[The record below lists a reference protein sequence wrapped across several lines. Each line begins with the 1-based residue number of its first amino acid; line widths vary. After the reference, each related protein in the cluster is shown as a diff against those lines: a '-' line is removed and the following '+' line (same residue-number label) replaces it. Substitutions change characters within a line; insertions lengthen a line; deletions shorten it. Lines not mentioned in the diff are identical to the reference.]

1 MRIGLQVS
9 ADRGRYATKVEKLQA
24 DARWAD
30 EAGLDTI
37 WTPQI
42 PDEFDV
48 MTAVALM
55 GAVTSRIEIG
65 TSIVPIQ
72 PRHPVVLAEQAL
84 SSQAICEGRFTLGLG
99 VSHHWIIQDMLGLPY
114 ERPATTM
121 RCYLDVLDQAL
132 AGPGR
137 VEVDN
142 ELFTI
147 HQPLDVTDITP
158 TPVMIAAMGPVMLK
172 LAGERADGTVLW
184 LADER
189 TIASHIVPQITKAAE
204 AAGRP
209 APRIM
214 AGVPVCLC
222 SDDEVE
228 AAIERTNRTLS
239 EVVASPNY
247 VAPHGARRRP
257 DDRRRPHLRQRG
269 GHGEAHAA
277 ASPRPGS
284 PTSTAASCR
293 WAKGATRSRRRPS
306 APASSWP
313 RWRRRCGRP
322 SPTATWVADCV
333 RTS

>member
-9 ADRGRYATKVEKLQA
+9 ADRGRYATKVEKLRA

-30 EAGLDTI
+30 EAGLDSV

-48 MTAVALM
+48 MTAATLI
-55 GAVTSRIEIG
+55 GAATSRIEVG
-65 TSIVPIQ
+65 TAIVPLQ
-72 PRHPVVLAEQAL
+72 PRHPIVLAQQAL
-84 SSQAICEGRFTLGLG
+84 SNQAVCEGRFTLGLG

-114 ERPATTM
+114 ENHVTTM

-132 AGPGR
+132 RGPGL
-137 VEVDN
+137 VEVEN

-147 HQPLDVTDITP
+147 RNPLDVTDVTP
-158 TPVMIAAMGPVMLK
+158 TPIMIAALGPVMLK
-172 LAGERADGTVLW
+172 LAAERAAGTSLW

-189 TIASHIVPQITKAAE
+189 TIASHVVPTISKAAQ

-222 SDDEVE
+222 RDDEID
-228 AAIERTNRTLS
+228 AAIEKTNRTLS

-247 VAPHGARRRP
+247 VRLMEHGDAQTIGDVLVGGSEAAMEKRLQSFADAGVTDLNARIVALGDGRDEIKASAERTREFLAAVAPS
-257 DDRRRPHLRQRG
+257 LR
-269 GHGEAHAA
+269 A
-277 ASPRPGS
+277 
-284 PTSTAASCR
+284 
-293 WAKGATRSRRRPS
+293 
-306 APASSWP
+306 
-313 RWRRRCGRP
+313 
-322 SPTATWVADCV
+322 
-333 RTS
+333 

>member
-30 EAGLDTI
+30 QAGLDSI

-48 MTAVALM
+48 MTAAALLGM
-55 GAVTSRIEIG
+55 ATTRIEVG
-65 TSIVPIQ
+65 TAIVPLQ
-72 PRHPVVLAEQAL
+72 PRHPIVLAQQAL
-84 SSQAICEGRFTLGLG
+84 SVQAVCAGRFTLGVG
-99 VSHHWIIQDMLGLPY
+99 VSHHWIISDMLGLPY
-114 ERPATTM
+114 ERQSTTV

-132 AGPGR
+132 AGPGL

-147 HQPLDVTDITP
+147 RNPLDVTDITP
-158 TPVMIAAMGPVMLK
+158 TPVMVAALGPVMLQ
-172 LAGERADGTVLW
+172 LAGERAAGTSLW

-189 TIASHIVPQITKAAE
+189 TIASHVVPRITKAAE

-222 SDDEVE
+222 RPDEVE

-247 VAPHGARRRP
+247 VR
-257 DDRRRPHLRQRG
+257 LME
-269 GHGEAHAA
+269 HGEAETIGDVLVCGDESAMEA
-277 ASPRPGS
+277 RMRRFAEAGVTDLNARIVPLGDGREEIKASAER
-284 PTSTAASCR
+284 
-293 WAKGATRSRRRPS
+293 TREFLADV
-306 APASSWP
+306 APAM
-313 RWRRRCGRP
+313 
-322 SPTATWVADCV
+322 
-333 RTS
+333 RTVH

>member
-1 MRIGLQVS
+1 MRMGLQVS

-30 EAGLDTI
+30 EAGLDSI

-48 MTAVALM
+48 MTAAALL
-55 GAVTSRIEIG
+55 ASATSRIEIG
-65 TSIVPIQ
+65 TAIVPIQ
-72 PRHPVVLAEQAL
+72 PRHPIVLAQQAL
-84 SSQAICEGRFTLGLG
+84 SVQAISGGRFTLGLG
-99 VSHHWIIQDMLGLPY
+99 VSHHWIIADMLGLPY
-114 ERPATTM
+114 ERQATTM

-132 AGPGR
+132 AGPGL

-147 HQPLDVTDITP
+147 RQPLDITDITP
-158 TPVMIAAMGPVMLK
+158 TPVMFAALGPVMLK
-172 LAGERADGTVLW
+172 LAGARAAGTILW

-189 TIASHIVPQITKAAE
+189 TIASHIAPQIARAAE
-204 AAGRP
+204 DAGRP

-222 SDDEVE
+222 RDDEVD

-247 VAPHGARRRP
+247 VALMEHGDAQTIGEVLICGSETTMEKR
-257 DDRRRPHLRQRG
+257 LRQFA
-269 GHGEAHAA
+269 EAGVTDLNARIVPLGQGRDEIK
-277 ASPRPGS
+277 ASAERTREFLASVAPGLR
-284 PTSTAASCR
+284 AL
-293 WAKGATRSRRRPS
+293 G
-306 APASSWP
+306 
-313 RWRRRCGRP
+313 
-322 SPTATWVADCV
+322 
-333 RTS
+333 

>member
-1 MRIGLQVS
+1 MRMGLQVS

-30 EAGLDTI
+30 EAGLDSV

-48 MTAVALM
+48 MTAAALL
-55 GAVTSRIEIG
+55 AAATSRIEIG
-65 TSIVPIQ
+65 TAIVPIQ
-72 PRHPVVLAEQAL
+72 SRHPVVLAQQAL
-84 SSQAICEGRFTLGLG
+84 SVQAISGGRFTLGLG
-99 VSHHWIIQDMLGLPY
+99 VSHHWIIKDMLGLPY
-114 ERPATTM
+114 ERQATTM

-132 AGPGR
+132 AGPGL

-147 HQPLDVTDITP
+147 RQPLDITDIVP
-158 TPVMIAAMGPVMLK
+158 TPVMFAALGPVMLR
-172 LAGERADGTVLW
+172 LAGERAAGTILW

-189 TIASHIVPQITKAAE
+189 TIGSHIAPQITKAAE

-222 SDDEVE
+222 RDDEVD

-247 VAPHGARRRP
+247 VALMEHGDAQTIGEVLICGSEATMEKRLRNFAEAGVTDLNARIVPLGEGREQIKASAERTREFLASVAP
-257 DDRRRPHLRQRG
+257 TLRALG
-269 GHGEAHAA
+269 
-277 ASPRPGS
+277 
-284 PTSTAASCR
+284 
-293 WAKGATRSRRRPS
+293 
-306 APASSWP
+306 
-313 RWRRRCGRP
+313 
-322 SPTATWVADCV
+322 
-333 RTS
+333 

>member
-30 EAGLDTI
+30 EAGLDSV

-48 MTAVALM
+48 MTAATLI
-55 GAVTSRIEIG
+55 GAATSRIEVG
-65 TSIVPIQ
+65 TAIVPLQ
-72 PRHPVVLAEQAL
+72 SRHPIVLAQQAL
-84 SSQAICEGRFTLGLG
+84 SNQAVCKSRFTLGLG

-114 ERPATTM
+114 ERHVTTM

-132 AGPGR
+132 RGPGL
-137 VEVDN
+137 VEVEN

-147 HQPLDVTDITP
+147 RNPLDVTDITP
-158 TPVMIAAMGPVMLK
+158 TPVMIAALGPVMLK
-172 LAGERADGTVLW
+172 LAGERAAGTSLW

-189 TIASHIVPQITKAAE
+189 TIASHVVPTITKAAE

-222 SDDEVE
+222 RDDEIE
-228 AAIERTNRTLS
+228 AAIEKTNRTLS

-247 VAPHGARRRP
+247 VRLMEHGDAQTIGDVLVGGSEAAMEKRLQSFADAGVTDLNARIVPLGDGRDEIKASAERTREFLAAVAPS
-257 DDRRRPHLRQRG
+257 LR
-269 GHGEAHAA
+269 A
-277 ASPRPGS
+277 
-284 PTSTAASCR
+284 
-293 WAKGATRSRRRPS
+293 
-306 APASSWP
+306 
-313 RWRRRCGRP
+313 
-322 SPTATWVADCV
+322 
-333 RTS
+333 

>member
-48 MTAVALM
+48 MMAVALM

-65 TSIVPIQ
+65 TSVVPIQ
-72 PRHPVVLAEQAL
+72 PRHPVVLAQQAL
-84 SSQAICEGRFTLGLG
+84 SAQAICEGRFTLGLG
-99 VSHHWIIQDMLGLPY
+99 VSHHWIISDMLGLPY
-114 ERPATTM
+114 ERQATTM
-121 RCYLDVLDQAL
+121 RCYLDVLDSAL
-132 AGPGR
+132 TGPGL
-137 VEVDN
+137 VEVKN

-147 HQPLDVTDITP
+147 RQPFDVTDIKTTP
-158 TPVMIAAMGPVMLK
+158 IMIAALGPVMLH
-172 LAGERADGTVLW
+172 LAGSRASGTVLW

-189 TIASHIVPQITKAAE
+189 SIESHVIPQITKAAE
-204 AAGRP
+204 SAGRP

-222 SDDEVE
+222 LESEVD
-228 AAIERTNRTLS
+228 AAVERTNKTLS

-247 VAPHGARRRP
+247 VRLMEHGDAGTIGDVLICGNEAAMEARLRRFSDAGVTDLNARIVP
-257 DDRRRPHLRQRG
+257 LGETRDDIKASAERTREFL
-269 GHGEAHAA
+269 AA
-277 ASPRPGS
+277 V
-284 PTSTAASCR
+284 
-293 WAKGATRSRRRPS
+293 
-306 APASSWP
+306 APAM
-313 RWRRRCGRP
+313 RQLG
-322 SPTATWVADCV
+322 
-333 RTS
+333 